1 MDAITPIKGPTSGQL
16 ALARAIPHHKPA
28 AMTTSTVP
36 AWVYTSPERFAEEQA
51 RIFRR
56 HPLAVTVSALL
67 PEPGM
72 AVTHDGYGVPILVTR
87 DSGGRI
93 RAFLNVCRH
102 RGTRLVEDGE
112 PAKCPRLVC
121 PYHAWTYALDG
132 KLVGL
137 PRPESFPDLVKDM
150 FSLVPLPCVEAG
162 GIVWVGLDRDN
173 PPDFADVTGELA
185 HDLDALELGDMHL
198 YKRRTHDVAAN
209 WKLIIDAFSEPY
221 HVTRLHSQTIGKFF
235 ADSVTVADTIG
246 LHSRSAVGRVSFVE
260 AAGLDDLGALRASV
274 TFAYNTFPNTV
285 IIASPDYV
293 NVMVLMPKAADR
305 TLVEDFMLIPEPPTS
320 EKAEDHWRRSFELLD
335 EGVFAGED
343 FRAAAL
349 GQQGLSTGAVPEITL
364 GGLEQ
369 GIRRFHDAVEVA
381 LQGGS

>member
-1 MDAITPIKGPTSGQL
+1 MDAITPLKGPTPGQL
-16 ALARAIPHHKPA
+16 ALARAIPHHQPP

-36 AWVYTSPERFAEEQA
+36 ASVYTDPARFAVEQA

-56 HPLAVTVSALL
+56 WPVAVAVSALL

-87 DSGGRI
+87 DSRREA
-93 RAFLNVCRH
+93 RAFMNVCRH
-102 RGTRLVEDGE
+102 RGTRLVEGYE

-121 PYHAWTYALDG
+121 PYQARTYALDG

-137 PRPESFPDLVKDM
+137 PRPESFPELDK
-150 FSLVPLPCVEAG
+150 STHGLVPLPCVEAG
-162 GIVWVGLDRDN
+162 GIIWVGLDRGHA
-173 PPDFADVTGELA
+173 PDFSDITGELA
-185 HDLDALELGDMHL
+185 QDLDALELGDMHL
-198 YKRRTHDVAAN
+198 YKRRTHDVRAN
-209 WKLIIDAFSEPY
+209 WKLIIDAFSESY
-221 HVTRLHSQTIGKFF
+221 HVTRLHAETIGKFF
-235 ADSVTVADTIG
+235 ADSVTVGDMIG
-246 LHSRSAVGRVSFVE
+246 PHSRSAVGRVSFVE
-260 AAGLDDLGALRASV
+260 AAGLNDLGALRGAV

-305 TLVEDFMLIPEPPTS
+305 TLVEDFMLIPEPPAT

-335 EGVFAGED
+335 GGVFASED

-349 GQQGLSTGAVPEITL
+349 GQEGLSTGAVPDIL
-364 GGLEQ
+364 VGGLEQ
-369 GIRRFHDAVEVA
+369 GIRRFHDLVDAAVA
-381 LQGGS
+381 A

>member
-1 MDAITPIKGPTSGQL
+1 MDAITPIKGPTPGQL

-28 AMTTSTVP
+28 EMTISTVP
-36 AWVYTSPERFAEEQA
+36 ASVYTSPERFAEEQA

-56 HPLAVTVSALL
+56 HPLAVAVSALL

-72 AVTHDGYGVPILVTR
+72 AVTHDGYGIPILVTR
-87 DSGGRI
+87 DKEGAA

-102 RGTRLVEDGE
+102 RGTRLLEDAE

-137 PRPESFPDLVKDM
+137 PRPESFPDLAKDM
-150 FSLVPLPCVEAG
+150 FSLVPLPSVEAG
-162 GIVWVGLDRDN
+162 GIIWVGLDRDN
-173 PPDFADVTGELA
+173 PPTFTDVTGELA
-185 HDLDALELGDMHL
+185 ADLDALELGEMHL

-209 WKLIIDAFSEPY
+209 WKLIVDAFSEPY
-221 HVTRLHSQTIGKFF
+221 HVTRLHSETIGKFF
-235 ADSVTVADTIG
+235 ADSVTVGDMIG
-246 LHSRSAVGRVSFVE
+246 PHSRSAVGRVSFVE
-260 AAGLDDLGALRASV
+260 AADANDLGALRSIV
-274 TFAYNTFPNTV
+274 TFAYSVFPNTI

-293 NVMVLMPKAADR
+293 NIMVLMPKAAGR
-305 TLVEDFMLIPEPPTS
+305 TLVEDFMLIPEPPAT

-335 EGVFAGED
+335 GGVFASED

-369 GIRRFHDAVEVA
+369 GIRRFHDTVEAA
-381 LQGGS
+381 LRA